1 MIPSTTGFLDQ
12 DFEIE
17 ELPSKNYK
25 MDLNGNSVRG
35 FCDSLEAMKQTVFRI
50 LSTERYQYI
59 IYSWNY
65 GIETLDLYGQPVT
78 YVCPELERRIEEA
91 LLVDSRIVRVADF
104 EHDTSVK
111 GVVHTTFKVY
121 TTFGDFA
128 AEKEV
133 NI

>member
-1 MIPSTTGFLDQ
+1 VIPSTVGFLDQ

-17 ELPSKNYK
+17 EQPSKNYK

-50 LSTERYQYI
+50 LSTERYQYV

-91 LLVDSRIVRVADF
+91 LLADSRIVRVSDF
-104 EHDTSVK
+104 EHEPSVK
-111 GVVHTTFKVY
+111 GVVHTTFTVH
-121 TTFGDFA
+121 TVFGDFA

>member
-1 MIPSTTGFLDQ
+1 MIPSTVGFLDQ

-17 ELPSKNYK
+17 EQPSKNYK

-91 LLVDSRIVRVADF
+91 LLADSRIVRVSDF

-111 GVVHTTFKVY
+111 GVVHTTFTVH
-121 TTFGDFA
+121 TVFGDFA

>member
-1 MIPSTTGFLDQ
+1 MIPSTVGFLDQ

-17 ELPSKNYK
+17 EQPSKNYK

-50 LSTERYQYI
+50 LSTERYQYV

-78 YVCPELERRIEEA
+78 YVCPELERRIEEV
-91 LLVDSRIVRVADF
+91 LLADSRIVRVSDF

-111 GVVHTTFKVY
+111 GVVHTTFTVH
-121 TTFGDFA
+121 TVFGDFA

>member
-1 MIPSTTGFLDQ
+1 MIPSTVGFLDQ

-17 ELPSKNYK
+17 EQPSKNYK

-91 LLVDSRIVRVADF
+91 LLVDSRIVRVSDF

-111 GVVHTTFKVY
+111 GVVHTAFIVHTV
-121 TTFGDFA
+121 FGDFA